1 MSAKRKKR
9 NKLVIISGPSGVGK
23 TSICRELVKRMD
35 AFLSVSVTTRPK
47 TDKETDGLDYHF
59 ISEQDFQNRIR
70 QGLLLEH
77 AEVFG
82 NHYGTPG
89 QPVTQ
94 ALKQGKIVILE
105 IDAQGALQVKKT
117 YPDVLMVFIFPPTQA
132 DLARRITDRGRDPT
146 HTKQIRLNGASG
158 EIALAWQ
165 HYGHMVIND
174 NLRQAVDETSHI
186 IRDNFSQ
193 APFCEEG
200 KMGTHGG
207 IE

>member
-9 NKLVIISGPSGVGK
+9 NKIVIVSGPSGVGK

-47 TDKETDGLDYHF
+47 TDKETDGLDYCF
-59 ISEQDFQNRIR
+59 LSEQDFQNRIS

-94 ALKQGKIVILE
+94 ALEQEKIVILE
-105 IDAQGALQVKKT
+105 IDAQGALQVKKI
-117 YPDVLMVFIFPPTQA
+117 YPDALMVFIFPPTQA
-132 DLARRITDRGRDPT
+132 DLARRIANRGREST
-146 HTKQIRLNGASG
+146 NAKQIRLNGASG
-158 EIALAWQ
+158 EIALAWR
-165 HYGHMVIND
+165 HYDHMVIND
-174 NLRQAVDETSHI
+174 NLQQAVDETIQI
-186 IRDNFSQ
+186 IRDNFSGP
-193 APFCEEG
+193 PFANFVQNGNPRRC
-200 KMGTHGG
+200 
-207 IE
+207 